1 MYNNLMMNEKET
13 EMKVLYTS
21 PVFRDSDGSARQV
34 LIPLH
39 AVETYAKRDA
49 ALLAMMALGGI
60 NADPTP
66 QFMAFRKTMMSAK
79 RKIERNGWYC
89 RTV

>member
-1 MYNNLMMNEKET
+1 MMIEKGN

-21 PVFRDSDGSARQV
+21 PVFKDADGSARQV

-66 QFMAFRKTMMSAK
+66 EFMSFRKTMMSAK
-79 RKIERNGWYC
+79 RKIERNGWYS
-89 RTV
+89 RAV